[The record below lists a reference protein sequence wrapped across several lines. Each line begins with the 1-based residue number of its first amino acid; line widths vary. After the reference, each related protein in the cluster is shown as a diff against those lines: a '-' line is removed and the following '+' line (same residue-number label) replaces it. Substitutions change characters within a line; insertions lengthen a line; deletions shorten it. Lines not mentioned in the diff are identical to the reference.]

1 MCESDLFKLVSYALL
16 GCFVDFFFACLF
28 SVYGVFLLSLL
39 FVVVDRLL
47 LTY

>member
-16 GCFVDFFFACLF
+16 CCFIDFFVCLF
-28 SVYGVFLLSLL
+28 SVYDVFLLSLL